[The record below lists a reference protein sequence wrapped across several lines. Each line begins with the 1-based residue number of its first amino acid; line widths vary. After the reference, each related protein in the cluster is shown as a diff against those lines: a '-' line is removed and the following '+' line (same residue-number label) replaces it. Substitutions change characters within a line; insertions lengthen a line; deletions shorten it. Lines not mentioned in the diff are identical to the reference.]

1 MKDSKQKL
9 PTDRAKETKISRFGI
24 NAIKSILT
32 VIAGIVRDSFTIDS
46 NKDGDVS
53 LGEILSFATSQ
64 VFKSAGVL
72 SDLNNFKDEV
82 KDLDDSEIAE
92 LVDYVQ
98 TLDFLPPNKDAAER
112 FIKDV
117 VNFINYNYRFTKK
130 SVVFFQSIR
139 KVAA

>member
-1 MKDSKQKL
+1 MKDFKQKL

-98 TLDFLPPNKDAAER
+98 TLDFLPPSKDAAER

>member
-1 MKDSKQKL
+1 MKDFKQKL

-46 NKDGDVS
+46 NKDDNIS

-98 TLDFLPPNKDAAER
+98 TLDFLPPSKDAAER